1 MDMYSDVPV
10 KVLGD
15 AEFEAAFGLLPR
27 LVDLRRADEMMP
39 LGPGAVY
46 TASVV
51 LWLLVYQ
58 RMNKGATLEAAVK
71 HLIESASA
79 MCPDNKRIGEGTLSE
94 GTAGYTQGR
103 NRLTREVAQWFA
115 REVSFRSSRRHR

>member
-1 MDMYSDVPV
+1 MDAYSDVPV
-10 KVLGD
+10 DVLGD
-15 AEFEAAFGLLPR
+15 AEFDASFELLPQ
-27 LVDLRRADEMMP
+27 LVNLRRADELMP
-39 LGPGAVY
+39 LVPNAVY
-46 TASVV
+46 TASAV

-58 RMNKGATLEAAVK
+58 RMNKGATLEVAVK

-79 MCPDNKRIGEGTLSE
+79 MCPDNKHIGEGTLSE